1 MSTELDIFQQ
11 AGSAVTISTNRRDD
25 GFTNLVSA
33 STQTSKRISIRGG
46 LFRLMVNGKEIEH
59 TDQRHLDV
67 VIVNVSPSVHRTF
80 YAANYNATQKAPPP
94 VCWSSDSTVP
104 DSSVPEPQS
113 KSCIDCP
120 QNIKGSGPNGSK
132 ACRFSRRIAVVRATQ
147 DQNKIWYIDDEV
159 FQITLPSQSIFGAGT
174 TDKRPL
180 HEYAEYVKANNET
193 LMSVVTRMAFD
204 TSSAT
209 PRLGFRAMGYLTDE
223 QFDHCKQISQSEE
236 SKRAITLTVMTNKED
251 DNGFS
256 QSAVPPKNPAPAP
269 QAAPVQTQPA
279 QAQVATV
286 QVQTAPAE
294 AIPEPT
300 VRSAAPPVSQPPAQP
315 APAPKLDD
323 TEMSLD
329 DITDDW
335 A

>member
-11 AGSAVTISTNRRDD
+11 AGTAVTISANRRDD
-25 GFTNLVSA
+25 GFTNLISA

-80 YAANYNATQKAPPP
+80 YAANYNASQKAPPP

-104 DSSVPEPQS
+104 DSSVPEPQATT
-113 KSCIDCP
+113 CMNCP

-147 DQNKIWYIDDEV
+147 DQNKNWYVDDEV

-180 HEYAEYVKANNET
+180 HEYAEYVKANNES

-209 PRLGFRAMGYLTDE
+209 PRLGFRAMGRLSDE
-223 QFDHCKQISQSEE
+223 QFAHCGQLSQSEE
-236 SKRAITLTVMTNKED
+236 SKRAVTLTVMTNKED

-256 QSAVPPKNPAPAP
+256 QPAVQPATPAPAP
-269 QAAPVQTQPA
+269 QTPPVQAQPV
-279 QAQVATV
+279 QAQVSPV
-286 QVQTAPAE
+286 QVQATQTE

-300 VRSAAPPVSQPPAQP
+300 VRSAAQPTPQPAAP
-315 APAPKLDD
+315 AAPAPKPDD

>member
-11 AGSAVTISTNRRDD
+11 GGSAVTVSTNRRDD

-59 TDQRHLDV
+59 TDQRHLEV

-104 DSSVPEPQS
+104 DSTVPEPQA
-113 KSCIDCP
+113 KSCMDCP

-147 DQNKIWYIDDEV
+147 DQNKNWYVDDEV
-159 FQITLPSQSIFGAGT
+159 FQITLPSQSIFGNGT

-209 PRLGFRAMGYLTDE
+209 PRLGFRAVGRLSDE
-223 QFDHCKQISQSEE
+223 QFAHCGQLSQSEE
-236 SKRAITLTVMTNKED
+236 SKRAVTLTVMTNKED
-251 DNGFS
+251 DNGFTS
-256 QSAVPPKNPAPAP
+256 NQPSPEAARPAAPPPPAPAP
-269 QAAPVQTQPA
+269 QATASVQ
-279 QAQVATV
+279 TV
-286 QVQTAPAE
+286 QVQTEP
-294 AIPEPT
+294 IPEPT
-300 VRSAAPPVSQPPAQP
+300 VRSAAPQAPAAEAP
-315 APAPKLDD
+315 APAPIAKIDD
-323 TEMSLD
+323 TELSLD

>member
-67 VIVNVSPSVHRTF
+67 VVVNVSPSVHRTF
-80 YAANYNATQKAPPP
+80 YAANYNASQKAPPP

-104 DSSVPEPQS
+104 DSSVVEPQS
-113 KSCIDCP
+113 TTCTNCP

-147 DQNKIWYIDDEV
+147 DQNKNWYVDDEV

-174 TDKRPL
+174 SDKRPL
-180 HEYAEYVKANNET
+180 HEYAEYLKANNES
-193 LMSVVTRMAFD
+193 LMSMITRMSFD

-209 PRLGFRAMGYLTDE
+209 PRLGFRAVGRLSDE
-223 QFDHCKQISQSEE
+223 QFDHCKQLSQSEE
-236 SKRAITLTVMTNKED
+236 SKRAVTLTVMTNKED

-256 QSAVPPKNPAPAP
+256 QPAVPPKAAAPAP
-269 QAAPVQTQPA
+269 QAAPVQAQPA
-279 QAQVATV
+279 QAQVSTV
-286 QVQTAPAE
+286 EVSTSPAE

-300 VRSAAPPVSQPPAQP
+300 VRTANAAVSQPPAQP
-315 APAPKLDD
+315 SPAPKLDD

>member
-59 TDQRHLDV
+59 TDQRHLEV

-104 DSSVPEPQS
+104 DSTVPEPQA
-113 KSCIDCP
+113 KSCMDCP

-147 DQNKIWYIDDEV
+147 DQNKNWYVDDEV
-159 FQITLPSQSIFGAGT
+159 FQITLPSQSIFGNGT

-209 PRLGFRAMGYLTDE
+209 PRLGFRAVGRLSDE
-223 QFDHCKQISQSEE
+223 QFAHCGQLSQSEE
-236 SKRAITLTVMTNKED
+236 AKRAVTLTVMTNKED
-251 DNGFS
+251 DNGFTS
-256 QSAVPPKNPAPAP
+256 NQPSPAAARPAAPPPPAPTP
-269 QAAPVQTQPA
+269 QATASVQ
-279 QAQVATV
+279 TV
-286 QVQTAPAE
+286 QVQTEP
-294 AIPEPT
+294 IPEPT
-300 VRSAAPPVSQPPAQP
+300 VRSTAPQAPAAEAP
-315 APAPKLDD
+315 APAPIAKIDD
-323 TEMSLD
+323 TELSLD